1 MLKDGEPGFLE
12 LSRTAILA
20 AIRAMR
26 DALGISLKNLALG
39 GFSQGA
45 TWACGD
51 EFCHF
56 LPTSIPDEHIPVHC
70 FALMIR
76 VKNSIGVSAQSANV
90 PFTEACM
97 TLVLF
102 EGCIDFG
109 YITSFVASGAAAA
122 MDVALSLLPEV
133 PAALGFFS
141 GSLMCRRRWRQLLD
155 GHEQAFQVWALDCK
169 IINK

>member
-1 MLKDGEPGFLE
+1 LDVLKDGEPGFLE

-76 VKNSIGVSAQSANV
+76 VKNSIGVSAQSASLQ
-90 PFTEACM
+90 FAEECM

-109 YITSFVASGAAAA
+109 
-122 MDVALSLLPEV
+122 
-133 PAALGFFS
+133 
-141 GSLMCRRRWRQLLD
+141 
-155 GHEQAFQVWALDCK
+155 
-169 IINK
+169 